1 MIELKHLR
9 IENPTEAWH
18 KLWIDAQGRK
28 LNVLFEELFD
38 EFRGVIEWLKTNN
51 DRRPVVL
58 CSAKEKG
65 FVVGA
70 DLKRILSIQSD
81 AEIQAFLKH
90 GQDLLDDWEK
100 LPNLTIA
107 WIKGP
112 CLGGGLELALACRHR
127 IVHSGQ
133 ETLLGMPESK
143 LGLTPGWGGTQR
155 LIRLIGFEPALSML
169 LGGNPID
176 SARSVKL
183 GLAAGTWDDSKSNDA
198 QITNWVDKLRDG
210 SAPSIFTEQYCLQD
224 WKTHEDWACKQ
235 LEEGLGL
242 GSQDVAIRKAREQIL
257 KCVTLGLSEGLSK
270 GQECEREG
278 FYALL
283 SSPECQ
289 AILSRFSQPR
299 KA

>member
-1 MIELKHLR
+1 MELKHLR
-9 IENPTEAWH
+9 IETPSQDWH

-38 EFRGVIEWLKTNN
+38 EFRSVIEWLKTNN

-112 CLGGGLELALACRHR
+112 CLGGGLELAMACRYR
-127 IVHSGQ
+127 IVYSGQ
-133 ETLLGMPESK
+133 DTLLGMPESK

-176 SARSVKL
+176 SSRSVKL
-183 GLAAGTWDDSKSNDA
+183 GLAAGTWDDSQPIDA
-198 QITNWVDKLRDG
+198 QITNRVGKLNQG
-210 SAPSIFTEQYCLQD
+210 SVAASYTEQDLLQD
-224 WKTHEDWACKQ
+224 LNSHEDWACKQ
-235 LEEGLGL
+235 LEEGLSL

-270 GQECEREG
+270 GQQCERNG

-289 AILSRFSQPR
+289 AILSRFSQP
-299 KA
+299 KQA

>member
-1 MIELKHLR
+1 MMELKHLR
-9 IENPTEAWH
+9 MENPSEAWH

-38 EFRGVIEWLKTNN
+38 EFRAVMEWLRTNN

-65 FVVGA
+65 FIVGA

-90 GQDLLDDWEK
+90 GQDLLDQWEK

-112 CLGGGLELALACRHR
+112 CLGGGLELAMACRYR
-127 IVHSGQ
+127 IVHSGP
-133 ETLLGMPESK
+133 ETQLGMPESK

-155 LIRLIGFEPALSML
+155 LIRLIGPEPALSML
-169 LGGNPID
+169 LSGNPID
-176 SARSVKL
+176 SARSVEL
-183 GLAAGTWDDSKSNDA
+183 GLAAGTWDDSQPIDT
-198 QITNWVDKLRDG
+198 QITNWLCKLSQG
-210 SAPSIFTEQYCLQD
+210 SVPASYTEQDCLQD
-224 WKTHEDWACKQ
+224 LYTREGWAGNQ
-235 LEEGLGL
+235 LEEDLGL
-242 GSQDVAIRKAREQIL
+242 ESQDAAIRKARIQIL

-270 GQECEREG
+270 GQECERKG

-283 SSPECQ
+283 SSPQCQ

>member
-1 MIELKHLR
+1 MELKHLR
-9 IENPTEAWH
+9 IETPSQDWH

-38 EFRGVIEWLKTNN
+38 EFRTVLDWLRSNN

-70 DLKRILSIQSD
+70 DLRRILSIQSD
-81 AEIQAFLKH
+81 AEIQSFLKH
-90 GQDLLDDWEK
+90 GQDLLDAWEK

-112 CLGGGLELALACRHR
+112 CLGGGLELALACRYR

-133 ETLLGMPESK
+133 DTLLGMPESK

-155 LIRLIGFEPALSML
+155 LVRLIGLEPALSML

-176 SARSVKL
+176 SARSVEL
-183 GLAAGTWDDSKSNDA
+183 GLAAGTWDDSQPIDA
-198 QITNWVDKLRDG
+198 QITNWVGKLNQG
-210 SAPSIFTEQYCLQD
+210 SVAASYTEQDLLQD
-224 WKTHEDWACKQ
+224 LNSHEDWACKQ
-235 LEEGLGL
+235 VEEDLGL
-242 GSQDVAIRKAREQIL
+242 ESQAAAIRKARKQIL

-270 GQECEREG
+270 GQQCERNG

>member
-1 MIELKHLR
+1 MMELKHLR

-38 EFRGVIEWLKTNN
+38 ELRAVLEWLQTND

-81 AEIQAFLKH
+81 SQIQSFLKH
-90 GQDLLDDWEK
+90 GQDLLDDWEQ

-112 CLGGGLELALACRHR
+112 CLGGGLELAMACRYR
-127 IVHSGQ
+127 IVHSGP
-133 ETLLGMPESK
+133 ETQLGMPESK

-155 LIRLIGFEPALSML
+155 LTRLVGLEPAISML
-169 LGGNPID
+169 LDGQPID
-176 SARSVKL
+176 ASRAVEL
-183 GLAAGTWDDSKSNDA
+183 GLAAGCWDSNQPIDA
-198 QITNWVDKLRDG
+198 QMAAWISKLSESPMERTFADENLLNEFHSRSEWIQEQLDG
-210 SAPSIFTEQYCLQD
+210 
-224 WKTHEDWACKQ
+224 
-235 LEEGLGL
+235 GLGP
-242 GSQDVAIRKAREQIL
+242 QDGAVRRARLQIL
-257 KCVTLGLSEGLSK
+257 KCLALGLGEGISSGQLSERK
-270 GQECEREG
+270 G

-289 AILSRFSQPR
+289 AILSRFAEP
-299 KA
+299 KKP